1 MALVAR
7 PDRIIALNLVVKRLD
22 QLFTRL
28 YSTLALLIWVKKRA
42 LIHDNIW
49 LDLIIPVLVHL
60 RCDVSQTLHV
70 LLRVFLLRVF
80 LLARPIRVAIDHG
93 SLCFFVLE
101 SHFLLYLAMDASDLL
116 TLSETIL
123 LTILKQDYL
132 LIVVTWLE
140 TVEDLQLNVGFFTWL
155 Q

>member
-70 LLRVFLLRVF
+70 LLRVFLL
-80 LLARPIRVAIDHG
+80 ARPIRVAIDHG
-93 SLCFFVLE
+93 GLRFFVLK

-123 LTILKQDYL
+123 LTVLKQNYF